1 MAGSSAQTSA
11 QANESLKKVNELPD
25 VGALVVSGVT
35 NVIKNRPISVSLW
48 VLGLLLAAFANGFAV
63 DDITRES
70 YAMTLQMA
78 EEVDRKE
85 LGTALRNFNEADQKY
100 YNAKGWFWQCDNRCQ
115 KAKDRADMAQAEVN
129 RVQKKRDGIMSD
141 ARKEV
146 GIWSVYG
153 VREVRDAFWRAWKS
167 GKDFAARCTM
177 MDAMFMMV
185 GGKEETAMSMIM
197 KVVMQYIINLTMGL
211 IGAFFFFIYNAY
223 TLVVSYGE
231 PALSGIAFFL
241 LVLVAGVATV
251 GSYLC
256 AIYGTVAG
264 GGLYLVKQAAKQA
277 ALNGEQG
284 GRRRQVQYGGGQY
297 GQYGGGRTGGMGQ
310 PGMRRPHGD

>member
-1 MAGSSAQTSA
+1 MAGSSAQSNA
-11 QANESLKKVNELPD
+11 QSSEALKKVDELD
-25 VGALVVSGVT
+25 VGAIVVSTVK
-35 NVIKNRPISVSLW
+35 NVVKNRPISVSLW
-48 VLGLLLAAFANGFAV
+48 VLGLLIAAFANGFAV
-63 DDITRES
+63 DDLTRES
-70 YAMTLQMA
+70 YSMTLQMA

-85 LGTALRNFNEADQKY
+85 LGMALRNFQEADSRY
-100 YNAKGWFWQCDNRCQ
+100 YNAKGWFWSCDNRCQ

-167 GKDFAARCTM
+167 GKDFAARYTM
-177 MDAMFMMV
+177 MDAMFMMI

-197 KVVMQYIINLTMGL
+197 KVIMQYIINLTMGL
-211 IGAFFFFIYNAY
+211 IGAFFFFMYSAY

-277 ALNGEQG
+277 ALKGEQG
-284 GRRRQVQYGGGQY
+284 GRRQQVQYGGGQY
-297 GQYGGGRTGGMGQ
+297 GQYGGGRSGGFGQ